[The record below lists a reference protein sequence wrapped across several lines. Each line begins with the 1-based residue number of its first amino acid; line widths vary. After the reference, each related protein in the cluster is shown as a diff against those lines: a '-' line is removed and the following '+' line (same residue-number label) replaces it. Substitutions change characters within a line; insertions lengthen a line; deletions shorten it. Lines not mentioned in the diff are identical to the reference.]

1 MPLPR
6 SLRRAIHGC
15 LFALPMGTALVRP
28 ALAEE
33 EPKALARQHYARGV
47 ALANAGDYD
56 QALAEFTRAYELVP
70 HYAVL
75 YNVGQAY
82 LELGRTVKA
91 VESLEQY
98 LRLGAA
104 SIPPER
110 RRQVEAEL
118 ATLSAELAAIQVTVD
133 EEGAQISVDGE
144 PVGRAPLSS
153 SVRLSAGRHTLVAVS
168 ASGRRVEQMLELSR
182 GETRPIAL
190 RFREPETNPAV
201 FGFVTVNCATA
212 GLSLAVDGR
221 AVAVTPLSRPLP
233 LPPGAHRLSFS
244 GPLHPARAID
254 VQLEGSEQISVNCS
268 GAAPRRPAPGPAARS
283 RTQRSFGYA
292 LGAVGLGLGGAAV
305 AHWRWNDGR
314 YEDWQSD
321 YAAYGRNPAPA
332 QSELDAINAQAESV
346 ERASVVTVSLG
357 IAAALSLGAGVVLL
371 VTEGGDAD
379 RAASGRAWNRATSHC
394 KAPLVGFC
402 SRW

>member
-1 MPLPR
+1 
-6 SLRRAIHGC
+6 
-15 LFALPMGTALVRP
+15 MGTALVRP

-33 EPKALARQHYARGV
+33 EPKGVARQHYARGV

-91 VESLEQY
+91 VESLEHY
-98 LRLGAA
+98 LRLGAD

-118 ATLSAELAAIQVTVD
+118 AALSAELAAIQVTVD

-144 PVGRAPLSS
+144 PVGRAPLPN

-190 RFREPETNPAV
+190 LLRKPETNPPV
-201 FGFVTVNCATA
+201 FGSVTVN
-212 GLSLAVDGR
+212 
-221 AVAVTPLSRPLP
+221 P
-233 LPPGAHRLSFS
+233 
-244 GPLHPARAID
+244 
-254 VQLEGSEQISVNCS
+254 
-268 GAAPRRPAPGPAARS
+268 APRRPAPEPAARS
-283 RTQRSFGYA
+283 TTQRTFGYA
-292 LGAVGLGLGGAAV
+292 LGALGLGLGGAAV

-314 YEDWQSD
+314 YDDWQSD
-321 YAAYGRNPAPA
+321 YAAYGRNATPA

-379 RAASGRAWNRATSHC
+379 RAASGRAWNRATSDC
-394 KAPLVGFC
+394 KSPLVGFC